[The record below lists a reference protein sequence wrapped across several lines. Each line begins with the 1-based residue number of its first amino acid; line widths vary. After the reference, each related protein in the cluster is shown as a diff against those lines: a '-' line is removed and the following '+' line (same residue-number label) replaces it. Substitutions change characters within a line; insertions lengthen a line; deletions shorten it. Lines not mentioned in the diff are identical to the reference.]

1 MMLNSRREAA
11 KSPSHLPQTNLSSAS
26 SGLASR
32 SARQD
37 SSSWEDANS
46 LKHELNAGTEQCDM
60 VQLLP

>member
-11 KSPSHLPQTNLSSAS
+11 KSPSHLPQNSPSSAS
-26 SGLASR
+26 SLASR